1 MMTDKDKAMEALEKV
16 WQDWAD
22 SHKTPPHTM
31 TLGDTRHLSF
41 EMRKAVFFGYEAGLS
56 ARIPD
61 GWQLVP
67 VEPDMSMEL
76 SGQSILKDEF
86 GYAQRQ
92 ELVRLIYKAMIAAA
106 PKPEGE

>member
-1 MMTDKDKAMEALEKV
+1 MMTDKDKV
-16 WQDWAD
+16 
-22 SHKTPPHTM
+22 
-31 TLGDTRHLSF
+31 
-41 EMRKAVFFGYEAGLS
+41 RKAFEKWFVKYYPNEMEGLIVSASWAAYQAVLS